1 MNKFKSSKGKS
12 KSKSKYNL
20 VKIFWI
26 AYASG
31 LGFVFLLILLISIG
45 WMGFM
50 PSFEELENPKTN
62 LATEIYSEDGQL
74 LGKFYIENRSNI
86 SYRDLSPHLI
96 NALLSTEDARFYKH
110 SGVDFKALV
119 RVAFGIATFTHK
131 GGGSTIT
138 QQLAKNLFP
147 RDPKAGKIKLAITKL
162 KEWVV
167 AAKLERNYS
176 KEEIIAMYFNTVDFG
191 NMSHGVNSAS
201 RTYFNKTPYEL
212 EIPEAALL
220 VGMLKAPTYYS
231 PTRNPQNAT
240 RRRNVV
246 MNQMRKYDYI
256 TRETYDSL
264 KEIPIDMS
272 QFKVQDHTA
281 GVATYFREYLRQ
293 EMVKWCND
301 HTKPDGSNYNIY
313 KDGLKIYTTIDYR
326 MQVHAEAAVQNYLGN
341 DLQPKFFNHWKGVKN
356 APFYRLTAEQTENIM
371 NSAMKRSPRYAVLK
385 ENNFTEED
393 IKKDFKTPTEMRI
406 FTYQGEKDTVMSP
419 WDSILYYKMHLLTG
433 LVAME
438 PSSGKVRAY
447 VGGINYKHFQFD
459 HVNLSRR
466 QVGSTF
472 KPFVYALAMQ
482 EGELSPCSEVPN
494 VPVSFDMDDGS
505 TWRPRNSN
513 DAREGEMVTL
523 KWALANSVNYISAYL
538 IKRYSPQ
545 AVVDL
550 VRKLGITAEMEA
562 VPSICLGT
570 PDISVLEMTAA
581 FSTFSNQGVY
591 MKPYYV
597 TKICDN
603 KGNVIESFN
612 PNSSEAID
620 QQTAW
625 LMVRLMQGVVEGGTG
640 SRLRYRYKLDMPIA
654 GKTGTT
660 QNNSDGW
667 FVGYTPQLTCGVWVG
682 CEDRS
687 VHFRTTDLGQGANT
701 GLPIWADFVRRCYED
716 KKLNF
721 DKDMR
726 FKEPSTPV
734 NIETDCNKY
743 KAANPSQHF
752 NKIFD

>member
-1 MNKFKSSKGKS
+1 MNKFNSSKGKS

-341 DLQPKFFNHWKGVKN
+341 DLQPKFFNHWKGVK
-356 APFYRLTAEQTENIM
+356 
-371 NSAMKRSPRYAVLK
+371 
-385 ENNFTEED
+385 
-393 IKKDFKTPTEMRI
+393 
-406 FTYQGEKDTVMSP
+406 
-419 WDSILYYKMHLLTG
+419 MHLFIDSL
-433 LVAME
+433 
-438 PSSGKVRAY
+438 P
-447 VGGINYKHFQFD
+447 N
-459 HVNLSRR
+459 RR
-466 QVGSTF
+466 
-472 KPFVYALAMQ
+472 
-482 EGELSPCSEVPN
+482 
-494 VPVSFDMDDGS
+494 
-505 TWRPRNSN
+505 
-513 DAREGEMVTL
+513 
-523 KWALANSVNYISAYL
+523 
-538 IKRYSPQ
+538 
-545 AVVDL
+545 
-550 VRKLGITAEMEA
+550 
-562 VPSICLGT
+562 
-570 PDISVLEMTAA
+570 
-581 FSTFSNQGVY
+581 
-591 MKPYYV
+591 
-597 TKICDN
+597 KI
-603 KGNVIESFN
+603 
-612 PNSSEAID
+612 
-620 QQTAW
+620 
-625 LMVRLMQGVVEGGTG
+625 
-640 SRLRYRYKLDMPIA
+640 
-654 GKTGTT
+654 
-660 QNNSDGW
+660 
-667 FVGYTPQLTCGVWVG
+667 
-682 CEDRS
+682 
-687 VHFRTTDLGQGANT
+687 
-701 GLPIWADFVRRCYED
+701 
-716 KKLNF
+716 
-721 DKDMR
+721 
-726 FKEPSTPV
+726 
-734 NIETDCNKY
+734 
-743 KAANPSQHF
+743 
-752 NKIFD
+752 